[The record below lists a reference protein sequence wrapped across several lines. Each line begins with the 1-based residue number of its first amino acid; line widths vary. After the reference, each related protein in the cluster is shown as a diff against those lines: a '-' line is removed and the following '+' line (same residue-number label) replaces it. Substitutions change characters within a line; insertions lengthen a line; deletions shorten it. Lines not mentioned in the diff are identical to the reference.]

1 MHVIYDTEIYPNL
14 FVLCAMENGNRRQF
28 EISARRND
36 YQLLIEWLAL
46 LNRSGGS
53 MVGFN
58 NVAFDHALLDALVH
72 GTNDPAQ
79 LFQMVQRMFAS
90 GNKFEFVSRPK
101 DRVVPQIDLFKIH
114 HFDNKARTTSLKA
127 LEFTMRLP
135 NISELPFPPGT
146 HLNADQMDTVI
157 AYCWDD
163 IEATV
168 RFYEQSKEQIAFREQ
183 LAVRFPGWDWLNYS
197 DVKIGKTIFQ
207 IRLEEAGVKCYENNQ
222 PRQTF
227 RDKIALADCIPSY
240 VQFTN
245 PEFQRILDFYRS
257 TTVTQTKGVFNDLS
271 ARVGGLDFVFGTGGL
286 HASVENSS
294 FYADAEYMIYDV
306 DVTSLYPSLAIENSY
321 YPEHLTEKFVEVYRG
336 LREERMKHKKGTPEN
351 AMLKLALNGVYGA
364 SNDMYSPFYDPLF
377 TMRVTISGQLSI
389 AMLAE
394 WLLSIPTLKIIQCNT
409 DGITIRIPRAAQK
422 IVDGICK
429 AWEQRTKLQ
438 LEYAEFD
445 YMAIADVNSYL
456 ARKTDGTVKR
466 KGRYEYDL
474 EWHQDA
480 SALVVP
486 KVAEKVLLEDAHPI
500 DTLRNWPDFMDFMLR
515 LRARGDTRLVREV
528 GGSDEPLDKTV
539 RYYVSTEGGQLFKIM
554 PPLAKNPTVW
564 RRIGVQSGW
573 KVTPCND
580 LREFKPMPPIDYR
593 WYADEVEK
601 LTLGVL

>member
-1 MHVIYDTEIYPNL
+1 
-14 FVLCAMENGNRRQF
+14 
-28 EISARRND
+28 
-36 YQLLIEWLAL
+36 
-46 LNRSGGS
+46 
-53 MVGFN
+53 
-58 NVAFDHALLDALVH
+58 
-72 GTNDPAQ
+72 
-79 LFQMVQRMFAS
+79 
-90 GNKFEFVSRPK
+90 
-101 DRVVPQIDLFKIH
+101 
-114 HFDNKARTTSLKA
+114 
-127 LEFTMRLP
+127 
-135 NISELPFPPGT
+135 
-146 HLNADQMDTVI
+146 
-157 AYCWDD
+157 
-163 IEATV
+163 
-168 RFYEQSKEQIAFREQ
+168 
-183 LAVRFPGWDWLNYS
+183 
-197 DVKIGKTIFQ
+197 
-207 IRLEEAGVKCYENNQ
+207 
-222 PRQTF
+222 
-227 RDKIALADCIPSY
+227 
-240 VQFTN
+240 
-245 PEFQRILDFYRS
+245 
-257 TTVTQTKGVFNDLS
+257 
-271 ARVGGLDFVFGTGGL
+271 
-286 HASVENSS
+286 
-294 FYADAEYMIYDV
+294 V